1 MRRLQVKIF
10 AAFLC
15 VILLTMVINA
25 AYVRRG
31 TQQEIVTY
39 EERTIQLNMLRM
51 EHWLM
56 GYYAHGEGWD
66 ELAVYIQEMEVLSG
80 QRVILTDEFGI
91 VIADSYGEMMNEYFD
106 QYEWPSRY
114 LINPRDREMLG
125 ILYLSP
131 EPTIEAEFTREL
143 EESISYA
150 LLIGSLIAMG
160 VAVLLTIVLSRAIS
174 APVRVLSESALQIGK
189 GDFSRQVK
197 VKDKGELGE
206 LADAF
211 NRMSRDLAQASQ
223 QRKNFVA
230 DIAHELRTPL
240 TNIKGYL
247 EAMHDNVVEPQ
258 SAMQLVE
265 EESDLLSQ
273 LVDDLQELA
282 LAEAGV
288 LKLSFQRID
297 VQQIIQQMIKRY
309 QSQIERKQL
318 QLSQLTKQPVYIH
331 ADQTRIQQVLQ
342 NLLNNAI
349 IHTPEGGS
357 IQISA
362 KKLQSHVEITV
373 TDTGAGM
380 NNEQLSYI
388 FERFYRADPSR
399 ARATGGTGL
408 GLTISKS
415 LVEAHKGTI
424 SAESIPGKGSS
435 FTVVLPSAGT

>member
-1 MRRLQVKIF
+1 VRRLQVKIF